1 VGMSKNLFTK
11 DTVTGVFS
19 VVLGV
24 AYLISTSNIPKMDA
38 GDQIGP
44 RAFPYLVSALVI
56 GCGLWLLVK
65 EFFNP
70 ERKPFSFA
78 FIAGRAVWLRILLT
92 IVAGIVYGLVL
103 DWLGYLIAT
112 FFFMIIVCTM
122 INVGKHRQNLI
133 IATVFSI
140 FTFVAFAL
148 VLNLSLPRGLL
159 GAVLP
164 F

>member
-1 VGMSKNLFTK
+1 MAKNLFTK

-24 AYLISTSNIPKMDA
+24 AYLVSTTNIPKMDA
-38 GDQIGP
+38 GDQVGP

-56 GCGLWLLVK
+56 VCGLWLLLK
-65 EFFNP
+65 EFLNT

-78 FIAGRAVWLRILLT
+78 FVAGRAVWLRILFT
-92 IVAGIVYGLVL
+92 MIAGIVYGLVL
-103 DWLGYLIAT
+103 DWLGYLIST
-112 FFFMIIVCTM
+112 FFFMIFVCAM

-133 IATVFSI
+133 IALVFSV

-148 VLNLSLPRGLL
+148 VLKLSLPRGLL
-159 GAVLP
+159 GFLP